1 MTAGVPPADR
11 LAEFRRFLSFARTTA
26 RSIVHHE
33 LKDYYWISRSIY
45 LVDYRMI
52 AKSICV
58 YRVCICRVSLIF

>member
-45 LVDYRMI
+45 L
-52 AKSICV
+52 
-58 YRVCICRVSLIF
+58 